1 MTGTRPPAC
10 NPQAKYGPD
19 PPPAQT
25 GTCDLRWTQARRGGY
40 RTARGGA
47 AGEMTDMKKV
57 TIIGDGGWGTALA
70 LVLHRNGHDV
80 RVWGPFPDYLA
91 TLRQRRENVKFLPG
105 VPLPAEIRWESD
117 RASAVAGA
125 EVVVLAVPSRFYP
138 QVAADFAPHIPA
150 AARVLSVSK
159 GLHPVSHIRL
169 SAAAEAALGRGPVA
183 ALSGPSH
190 AEEVARRVPT
200 AVVIACADH
209 EAAVDL
215 QGVFNSAEFRVYTSD
230 DVIGVEL
237 GGALKNV
244 IALAAGASDGIG
256 FGDNTKAALLTR
268 GLAEMTRLGV
278 ALGAHP
284 QTFAGLSGL
293 GDLMV
298 TCASRHSRNRGVGE
312 RLGRGEKLPAILASM
327 EQVAEGV
334 WTCRAALD
342 EARRLGVAVPIIEQV
357 DAVMHAGKD
366 PLSAVRE
373 LMTRDPRVE
382 RD

>member
-1 MTGTRPPAC
+1 
-10 NPQAKYGPD
+10 
-19 PPPAQT
+19 
-25 GTCDLRWTQARRGGY
+25 
-40 RTARGGA
+40 
-47 AGEMTDMKKV
+47 MKQ
-57 TIIGDGGWGTALA
+57 ISILGDGGWGTALA
-70 LVLHRNGHDV
+70 LVLQRNGHEV

-91 TLRQRRENVKFLPG
+91 GVRARGENAKFLPG
-105 VPLPAEIRWESD
+105 VPLPPEIRWEAD
-117 RASAVAGA
+117 RAAAVAGA
-125 EVVVLAVPSRFYP
+125 DVVVLAVPSRFYP
-138 QVAADFAPHIPA
+138 QVAADFAPLIPRNA
-150 AARVLSVSK
+150 HVLSVSK

-169 SAAAEAALGRGPVA
+169 SEAAEQALGRGPVA

-200 AVVIACADH
+200 AVVIACTDH
-209 EAAVDL
+209 DRAVHL
-215 QGVFNSAEFRVYTSD
+215 QEVFNSAEFRVYTSD
-230 DVIGVEL
+230 DVVGVEL

-244 IALAAGASDGIG
+244 IAIAAGASDGIG

-268 GLAEMTRLGV
+268 GLAEMTRFGT

-284 QTFAGLSGL
+284 QTFAGLSGI

-312 RLGRGEKLPAILASM
+312 RLGRGEKMADILASM

-342 EARRLGVAVPIIEQV
+342 EARRLGISVPIIEQV
-357 DAVMHAGKD
+357 DAVIHAGKD
-366 PLSAVRE
+366 PRLAVRE
-373 LMTRDPRVE
+373 LMGRDPRVE

>member
-1 MTGTRPPAC
+1 
-10 NPQAKYGPD
+10 
-19 PPPAQT
+19 
-25 GTCDLRWTQARRGGY
+25 
-40 RTARGGA
+40 
-47 AGEMTDMKKV
+47 MKQ
-57 TIIGDGGWGTALA
+57 ISILGDGGWGTALA
-70 LVLHRNGHDV
+70 LVLQRNGHHV

-91 TLRQRRENVKFLPG
+91 DVRIRGENTKFLPG
-105 VPLPAEIRWESD
+105 VPLPPEIRWESD
-117 RASAVAGA
+117 RSAAVAGA
-125 EVVVLAVPSRFYP
+125 EVVVLAAPSRFYP
-138 QVAADFAPHIPA
+138 QVAADFAPLIPRDA
-150 AARVLSVSK
+150 HVLSVSK

-169 SAAAEAALGRGPVA
+169 SETAEQALGRGPVA

-200 AVVIACADH
+200 AVVIACTDH
-209 EAAVDL
+209 DRAVAL
-215 QGVFNSAEFRVYTSD
+215 QEVFNSAEFRVYTSD

-244 IALAAGASDGIG
+244 IAIAAGASDGIG

-268 GLAEMTRLGV
+268 GLAEMTRFGA

-284 QTFAGLSGL
+284 QTFAGLSGI

-312 RLGRGEKLPAILASM
+312 RLGRGEKMTDILASM

-342 EARRLGVAVPIIEQV
+342 EARRLGISVPIIEQV
-357 DAVMHAGKD
+357 DAVIHAGKD
-366 PLSAVRE
+366 PRLAVRE
-373 LMTRDPRVE
+373 LMGRDPRVE